1 MKIFITGATGFIGS
15 HLIEQLSQTKHK
27 FCCLVRKNGPLSE
40 KLKKLGAKLII
51 GDITDK
57 ASVLQG
63 MQGCD
68 WVFHLAGLYSFW
80 EPNNRIF
87 KEINIDGTRNIM
99 ECALETKVSKVV
111 HVSTVGIYGKPADN
125 PYTEKNEEG
134 PLRFSEYFRTKYEG
148 DLIVWDL
155 HKKKGLPV
163 VVVYP
168 CSVIGAGDPKASG
181 QYIENLLHRRLPA
194 TVFNDAVLTFVHVK
208 DVAEV
213 IIRAVEKQN
222 NIGEKYFAGKERM
235 SFRELNRM
243 VSEISGV
250 PLPKL
255 RLPDSLTMFNAALLT
270 ALARVIKRPPPW
282 GMSLDQMRVMKEGFR
297 VDGSKA
303 ERELGITY
311 TPIRTA
317 LEETIASYRE

>member
-15 HLIEQLSQTKHK
+15 YLIERLSQTKHELY
-27 FCCLVRKNGPLSE
+27 CLVRKSSPLSE
-40 KLKKLGAKLII
+40 KLKKLGTNLII
-51 GDITDK
+51 GDVTDK

-80 EPNNRIF
+80 EPNNHVF
-87 KEINIDGTRNIM
+87 KEINIDGTRNVM
-99 ECALETKVSKVV
+99 ESALETKVSKVV
-111 HVSTVGIYGKPADN
+111 HVSTVVVYGKPSDN
-125 PYTEKNEEG
+125 PYTEKSEEG
-134 PLRFSEYFRTKYEG
+134 PFRFSEYSRTKYEG

-155 HKKKGLPV
+155 YKKKGLPV

-194 TVFNDAVLTFVHVK
+194 TVFNDAVLTFVHVR
-208 DVAEV
+208 DVAEI
-213 IIRAVEKQN
+213 IIRAAEKQN
-222 NIGEKYFAGKERM
+222 NIGEKYFAGKARM
-235 SFRELNRM
+235 SFLEINQM

-255 RLPDSLTMFNAALLT
+255 RLPDSLTMFNAELLT
-270 ALARVIKRPPPW
+270 ALARVIKKPPPW

-317 LEETIASYRE
+317 LAEMIALYKE